1 MSDAMKLTGL
11 AAITVLF
18 TFLFIG
24 VGLDASNYEYF
35 LSRRVPKVLAMII
48 ASIAIA
54 QSSLVFQTITHN
66 RILTPSIMGF
76 DALYL
81 LTQVL
86 VVVIFGGFSV
96 LLLNPFI
103 NFALSVSIM
112 VGFSLLLFGF
122 YFARNDGKSNVITL
136 LLLGVIFGQLFDN
149 VSSFFMML
157 VDPNDFLT
165 IQASMFAS
173 FNNVN
178 QELVYLCVIP
188 LLIVSALLFKLA
200 PVLDVCWLDNDN
212 AISLGI
218 DTRRITKQVLI
229 LVAIMISLSTAL
241 VGPVMFFGLL
251 VANLTKE
258 FFSTYRHKTLLIASS
273 LMAMSMLLSGQW
285 IIENVFSFST
295 TLSVVIN
302 FVGGLY
308 FLSLLVRQK
317 IQ

>member
-103 NFALSVSIM
+103 NFVLSVSIM

-200 PVLDVCWLDNDN
+200 PVLDVFWLDNDN
-212 AISLGI
+212 AISLGV